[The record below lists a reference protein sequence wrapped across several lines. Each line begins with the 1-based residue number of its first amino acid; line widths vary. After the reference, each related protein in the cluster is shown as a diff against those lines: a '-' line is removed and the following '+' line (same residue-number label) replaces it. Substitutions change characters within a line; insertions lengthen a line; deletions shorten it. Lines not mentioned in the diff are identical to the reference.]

1 MIKTKSYLL
10 IFTIASIVL
19 FQGCGFQG
27 DFVIENK
34 TKNPITIEL
43 IYDSLDISAL
53 ITRDVIW
60 KLKDQPH
67 ANSQHYRSYSEL
79 FDSIRNTLDEA
90 SLYQYLVDSMSLRS
104 LITDDFSITK
114 HDARFDYIEFP
125 DQNIYEYYNHD
136 TTRIE
141 NLLHNR
147 IISFI
152 LPPNYSLL
160 RHCEACP
167 DCTCSGEFP
176 TFGYIH
182 GLADK
187 SQFVIGEIKVI
198 IKDSDYIVL
207 TPGNFTRLMEDDDF
221 DYVLKIE

>member
-1 MIKTKSYLL
+1 M
-10 IFTIASIVL
+10 
-19 FQGCGFQG
+19 
-27 DFVIENK
+27 
-34 TKNPITIEL
+34 
-43 IYDSLDISAL
+43 
-53 ITRDVIW
+53 
-60 KLKDQPH
+60 
-67 ANSQHYRSYSEL
+67 
-79 FDSIRNTLDEA
+79 
-90 SLYQYLVDSMSLRS
+90 
-104 LITDDFSITK
+104 ITK
-114 HDARFDYIEFP
+114 HGARFDYIEFP

-141 NLLHNR
+141 NLLHSR

-152 LPPNYSLL
+152 LLPNYSLI
-160 RHCEACP
+160 RHCEACA

-176 TFGYIH
+176 TFGYID

-207 TPGNFTRLMEDDDF
+207 TRGNFTRLMEDDGF